1 MSKHLVFM
9 IIIFWREEETLRTR
23 TSYEVLVHFICELFL
38 FIARMELAPDYL
50 ERRSF
55 VTWRGP
61 RSVFFPKNDDMN
73 LILHFSSA
81 DLRNDAFLI
90 LACG

>member
-38 FIARMELAPDYL
+38 FIARMELTPDYL
-50 ERRSF
+50 ERRSSALDQF
-55 VTWRGP
+55 
-61 RSVFFPKNDDMN
+61 D
-73 LILHFSSA
+73 SSA
-81 DLRNDAFLI
+81 LCGVSFRFHP
-90 LACG
+90 LAGVIQVKV